1 MATPRPTVMICAT
14 CKKGLTRRYIYCA
27 GNCASVISLW
37 TCGCPRVIPS
47 RCQLCLSSRLAELHE
62 RTFATIA
69 DDHGEQPMRGC
80 TTCFGTGTVTY
91 SLMRLTEADRWV
103 RTNFPEWDGDN
114 RSHNGVTLFSMAE
127 WFRRRRG
134 FAAETVEAGL
144 IDDDVVLRV
153 GGADVIK
160 PGDTVLHRRVI
171 EFTGFAWGYGG
182 EGPHGLAALLAD
194 AFSDD
199 FPTFD
204 LAFAFVVRQPF
215 GAGWMFRAGDGRN
228 GDVLRKQE
236 QDLGESGLHGS

>member
-1 MATPRPTVMICAT
+1 MSER
-14 CKKGLTRRYIYCA
+14 KLEER
-27 GNCASVISLW
+27 
-37 TCGCPRVIPS
+37 GCPD
-47 RCQLCLSSRLAELHE
+47 CFEG
-62 RTFATIA
+62 TIWEPCSA
-69 DDHGEQPMRGC
+69 CGGNGCDPAGTEKDCPKCEGAGEQPMRGC
-80 TTCFGTGTVTY
+80 TTCNSAGTVSY

-103 RTNFPEWDGDN
+103 RANAPEWDGCN
-114 RSHNGVTLFSMAE
+114 ESHNGVTLFSMAE

-228 GDVLRKQE
+228 GDVLRKQV
-236 QDLGESGLHGS
+236 QDLGESGLHDSLSQTP